1 MSNLSAKYDPQA
13 VNPQMGGSIDV
24 AEQLVLYVS
33 AGIMPSNLLEWSTQT
48 VALRDA
54 FLVIALKSNS
64 TEGCARTFIQ
74 ALNTVEYV
82 QTKTELTL
90 CEYAA
95 SMAYMSG
102 QLDLAKEVIMR
113 VPAQQA
119 SNYIKTLYQAIGLR
133 KWTSETFNQA
143 IANTSDNAINMW
155 NVEKES
161 LNL

>member
-13 VNPQMGGSIDV
+13 VYPQISGSIDG

-48 VALRDA
+48 EALRDA

-74 ALNTVEYV
+74 ALNTVEHV

-143 IANTSDNAINMW
+143 IANTTDNAINMW